1 MSKKKTS
8 RKRSSSRKKVV
19 HRRTTTSRLEKNPE
33 YMVQVSE
40 PKILRKDMLESLREV
55 ILFMQGYEK
64 FKSIQDEKIK
74 LFKKLKLQVR
84 EIDTLVQGK
93 LSKLLPKGK
102 LKAVQDN
109 LPSAQDAEIEDK
121 IEELEVVDV
130 KKEETARTQKYEQAR
145 ETRSE
150 LDLLEDQL
158 KSIEDQLTGL
168 N

>member
-8 RKRSSSRKKVV
+8 RKRSSSKKKVV
-19 HRRTTTSRLEKNPE
+19 HRRTTGSRLEKNPE

-55 ILFMQGYEK
+55 IIFMQGYEK

-74 LFKKLKLQVR
+74 LFKILKLQVR
-84 EIDTLVQGK
+84 EIDNIVQGK

-102 LKAVQDN
+102 LKAVQES
-109 LPSAQDAEIEDK
+109 LPSAQDAEFEDK
-121 IEELEVVDV
+121 IEDLEIVDV
-130 KKEETARTQKYEQAR
+130 KKEEVAPRYEKAR
-145 ETRSE
+145 ETRRE

-158 KSIEDQLTGL
+158 KGIEDQLSSL